1 MLLPSFYAKQQKKE
15 NIIKELFSCESRRRE
30 DPKNSIVR
38 EIKGLIENPSLETT
52 WNSSSNNS
60 RQFTK
65 LTP

>member
-52 WNSSSNNS
+52 
-60 RQFTK
+60 
-65 LTP
+65 